1 MTSTPECCAEKAAPI
16 SSKASVKEAAANITN
31 GIPRGARSAEDPSVD
46 GWVQLA
52 ANPSIRSTQINLSA
66 RGARIRAPPLAGTL
80 CGFGCANLPPC
91 GPSSCQPREPIEHG
105 TRLVNAERK
114 QNLPKVIIAGCGG
127 RRGASFELFEAHATH
142 LALCREQALNTRQVQ
157 QFEEAQ
163 FRQKD
168 NPYGAQRRH
177 RLTQPGEKALAP
189 ERRNRVS
196 STRGPMRLRFQVRSR
211 KPTPRQ
217 FRQSAI
223 EPASAGSP
231 DFAQLNLIGR
241 EEPITVRRPAHQK
254 SKGQHVEGEIDRR
267 ERGRGGGSGRHEAHL
282 FSS

>member
-91 GPSSCQPREPIEHG
+91 GASSCQPREPIEHG

-127 RRGASFELFEAHATH
+127 RRGASFELFEARATH

-177 RLTQPGEKALAP
+177 RLTQPREKALAAEIP
-189 ERRNRVS
+189 PKRHR
-196 STRGPMRLRFQVRSR
+196 TCFG
-211 KPTPRQ
+211 
-217 FRQSAI
+217 RQSRFRPTQPDRPRRADNRA
-223 EPASAGSP
+223 PARASEVQGPACRGG
-231 DFAQLNLIGR
+231 D
-241 EEPITVRRPAHQK
+241 RPA
-254 SKGQHVEGEIDRR
+254 GARAG
-267 ERGRGGGSGRHEAHL
+267 GRFGPSL
-282 FSS
+282 VV